1 MKLEGAPLKP
11 VGEPVSHSVSTS
23 VLGEEKQSLEAA
35 SVRSPTAELVCLRVL
50 TFLTAYVSVL
60 AAYNWSCLA

>member
-35 SVRSPTAELVCLRVL
+35 SDPREFRDHPLQS
-50 TFLTAYVSVL
+50 
-60 AAYNWSCLA
+60 